1 MANEEQT
8 PMATILLFAER
19 YLKRPLTQ
27 VERQVLEAFV
37 QDKPLDMSKS
47 AQQSVDQAR
56 QRAAELIQA
65 DEQRTRNII
74 EQLSGFGVGKAD
86 PQARELVLRQLL
98 AAAESQAAAS
108 TSAPTGTSEPAAPS
122 SDQTGGAVSAPDPT
136 PSLAP
141 ADDPALKAMISAQV
155 QQEVK
160 AAVEAR
166 MAELSQKVED
176 TLKQV
181 LAAAGQ

>member
-19 YLKRPLTQ
+19 YLRRPLTQ

-108 TSAPTGTSEPAAPS
+108 TSAPTGASEPAAPS
-122 SDQTGGAVSAPDPT
+122 SDQTGGAVSAPT

>member
-74 EQLSGFGVGKAD
+74 EQLSGFGVGRAD

-108 TSAPTGTSEPAAPS
+108 TSAPTGASEPAAPS
-122 SDQTGGAVSAPDPT
+122 SDQTGGTVSAPT
-136 PSLAP
+136 PSPAP
-141 ADDPALKAMISAQV
+141 ADDPALKALISAQV

>member
-74 EQLSGFGVGKAD
+74 EQLSGFGVGRAD

-108 TSAPTGTSEPAAPS
+108 TSAPTGASEPAAPS
-122 SDQTGGAVSAPDPT
+122 SDQTGGAVSAPT

>member
-8 PMATILLFAER
+8 PMATIFGFAEK

-27 VERQVLEAFV
+27 VERQVLEAFA
-37 QDKPLDMSKS
+37 QDKPLDMSRA

-56 QRAAELIQA
+56 QRATELMQS
-65 DEQRTRNII
+65 DGLRTRQII
-74 EQLSGFGVGKAD
+74 DQLAGSAAAGKAD

-98 AAAESQAAAS
+98 AAAESEEPLSVSPPGAGLVTTAAA
-108 TSAPTGTSEPAAPS
+108 AA
-122 SDQTGGAVSAPDPT
+122 AAAA
-136 PSLAP
+136 LAP
-141 ADDPALKAMISAQV
+141 ALSPASFPPDDPQLKAMISALV

-166 MAELSQKVED
+166 MAGLSQKVED
-176 TLKQV
+176 TLKQ
-181 LAAAGQ
+181 LTAGGGQ

>member
-8 PMATILLFAER
+8 PMATILLFAEK
-19 YLKRPLTQ
+19 YLNRPLTQ

-56 QRAAELIQA
+56 QRAVELIEA
-65 DEQRTRNII
+65 DEQRTRKII
-74 EQLSGFGVGKAD
+74 EQLSGVGVDRAD
-86 PQARELVLRQLL
+86 PQARELVLRQLQ
-98 AAAESQAAAS
+98 AVAESQAAAA
-108 TSAPTGTSEPAAPS
+108 TAAPTAVSEPAAAPS
-122 SDQTGGAVSAPDPT
+122 SDKAAAATPT
-136 PSLAP
+136 PALAP
-141 ADDPALKAMISAQV
+141 ADDPALKAMISVLV

-160 AAVEAR
+160 IAVEAR

>member
-74 EQLSGFGVGKAD
+74 EQLSGFGVGRAD

-108 TSAPTGTSEPAAPS
+108 TSAPTGASEPAASS
-122 SDQTGGAVSAPDPT
+122 SDQTGGAVSAPT
-136 PSLAP
+136 PSPAP

>member
-1 MANEEQT
+1 MANEELT
-8 PMATILLFAER
+8 PMATILLFAEK

-27 VERQVLEAFV
+27 VERQVLEAFA

-65 DEQRTRNII
+65 DEQRTRKII
-74 EQLSGFGVGKAD
+74 EQLSGAGAGKAD

-98 AAAESQAAAS
+98 AAAESQVAAANPP
-108 TSAPTGTSEPAAPS
+108 PTGAVEPAAAP
-122 SDQTGGAVSAPDPT
+122 GADKAEASTPAPV
-136 PSLAP
+136 P
-141 ADDPALKAMISAQV
+141 ADDPALKAMISALV

-181 LAAAGQ
+181 LAATGQ

>member
-8 PMATILLFAER
+8 PMATILLFAEK
-19 YLKRPLTQ
+19 YLNRPLNQ
-27 VERQVLEAFV
+27 HERQLLQAFA

-47 AQQSVDQAR
+47 AQQSVDLAR
-56 QRAAELIQA
+56 RRATELIEA
-65 DEQRTRNII
+65 DQQHARKII
-74 EQLSGFGVGKAD
+74 EQLSGAGAGKAD
-86 PQARELVLRQLL
+86 SQARELVLRQLL

-108 TSAPTGTSEPAAPS
+108 NPPPTGASEPAAAPS
-122 SDQTGGAVSAPDPT
+122 SDKAMAMATAPAPAR
-136 PSLAP
+136 AP
-141 ADDPALKAMISAQV
+141 ADDAALKAMVSALV

-181 LAAAGQ
+181 LAGAGQ

>member
-8 PMATILLFAER
+8 PMAAILLFAEK
-19 YLKRPLTQ
+19 YLNRPLNDL
-27 VERQVLEAFV
+27 ERQALQAFV
-37 QDKPLDMSKS
+37 QDQPLDMAKS

-56 QRAAELIQA
+56 QRAVEMIEA
-65 DEQRTRNII
+65 DQQRTRKII
-74 EQLSGFGVGKAD
+74 EQLSGVGVDRAD
-86 PQARELVLRQLL
+86 PQARELLLRQLQ
-98 AAAESQAAAS
+98 AAAESQAAAA
-108 TSAPTGTSEPAAPS
+108 TAAPTAVSEPTA
-122 SDQTGGAVSAPDPT
+122 T
-136 PSLAP
+136 PSADNAGAATATPAP
-141 ADDPALKAMISAQV
+141 APVDDPALKAMISALV

>member
-8 PMATILLFAER
+8 PMATILLFAEK
-19 YLKRPLTQ
+19 YLNRPLNQ
-27 VERQVLEAFV
+27 HERQLLQAFA

-47 AQQSVDQAR
+47 AQQSVDLAR
-56 QRAAELIQA
+56 RRATELIEA
-65 DEQRTRNII
+65 DQQHARKII
-74 EQLSGFGVGKAD
+74 EQLSGAGAGKAD
-86 PQARELVLRQLL
+86 SQARELVLRQLL
-98 AAAESQAAAS
+98 AAAESQAAAA
-108 TSAPTGTSEPAAPS
+108 TAAPTGAAEPAA
-122 SDQTGGAVSAPDPT
+122 T
-136 PSLAP
+136 PSADNAAAATASPAPAP
-141 ADDPALKAMISAQV
+141 ADDPALKAMISALV

>member
-8 PMATILLFAER
+8 PMATILLFAEK
-19 YLKRPLTQ
+19 YLNRPLTQ
-27 VERQVLEAFV
+27 VERQVLEAFA
-37 QDKPLDMSKS
+37 QDKPLDMSRS

-56 QRAAELIQA
+56 QRATELIQA
-65 DEQRTRNII
+65 DEQRTRKII
-74 EQLSGFGVGKAD
+74 EQLSGAGVGKAD

-108 TSAPTGTSEPAAPS
+108 TPPPTGASEPTAAPS
-122 SDQTGGAVSAPDPT
+122 SDKAMATAPAPAR
-136 PSLAP
+136 AP
-141 ADDPALKAMISAQV
+141 ADDAALKAMISALV

-181 LAAAGQ
+181 LAGVGQ

>member
-8 PMATILLFAER
+8 PMATILLFAEK
-19 YLKRPLTQ
+19 YLNRPLTQ

-56 QRAAELIQA
+56 QRAVELIEA
-65 DEQRTRNII
+65 DEQRTRKII
-74 EQLSGFGVGKAD
+74 EQLSGVGVDRAD
-86 PQARELVLRQLL
+86 PQARELVLRQLQ
-98 AAAESQAAAS
+98 AVAESQAAAA
-108 TSAPTGTSEPAAPS
+108 TAVSEPAAAPS
-122 SDQTGGAVSAPDPT
+122 SDKAAAATPT
-136 PSLAP
+136 PALAP
-141 ADDPALKAMISAQV
+141 ADDPALKAMISVLV

-160 AAVEAR
+160 VAVEAR

>member
-8 PMATILLFAER
+8 PMATILLFAEK
-19 YLKRPLTQ
+19 YLNRPLTQ
-27 VERQVLEAFV
+27 VERQVLEAFA
-37 QDKPLDMSKS
+37 QDKPLDMSRS

-56 QRAAELIQA
+56 QRATELIQA
-65 DEQRTRNII
+65 DEQRTRKII
-74 EQLSGFGVGKAD
+74 EQLSGAGVGKAD

-108 TSAPTGTSEPAAPS
+108 PPPPTGASEPAAAPS
-122 SDQTGGAVSAPDPT
+122 SDKAAAPT
-136 PSLAP
+136 PAP
-141 ADDPALKAMISAQV
+141 APTLADDPALKAMISALV

-166 MAELSQKVED
+166 MAELSQKVEE

-181 LAAAGQ
+181 LAGAGQ

>member
-8 PMATILLFAER
+8 PMATIFGFAEK

-27 VERQVLEAFV
+27 VERQVLEAFA
-37 QDKPLDMSKS
+37 QDKPLDMSRA

-56 QRAAELIQA
+56 QRATELMQS
-65 DEQRTRNII
+65 DGLRTRQII
-74 EQLSGFGVGKAD
+74 DQLAGSAAAGKAD

-98 AAAESQAAAS
+98 AAAESE
-108 TSAPTGTSEPAAPS
+108 EPLSVSPP
-122 SDQTGGAVSAPDPT
+122 GAG
-136 PSLAP
+136 LAP
-141 ADDPALKAMISAQV
+141 ALSPASFPPDDPQLKAMISALV

-166 MAELSQKVED
+166 MAGLSQKVED
-176 TLKQV
+176 TLKQ
-181 LAAAGQ
+181 LTAGSGQ

>member
-8 PMATILLFAER
+8 PMATILLFAEK
-19 YLKRPLTQ
+19 YLNRPLTQ

-37 QDKPLDMSKS
+37 QNKPLDMSKS

-56 QRAAELIQA
+56 QRAVELIEA
-65 DEQRTRNII
+65 DEQRTRKII
-74 EQLSGFGVGKAD
+74 EQLSGAGAGKAY

-98 AAAESQAAAS
+98 AAAEHQSAAA
-108 TSAPTGTSEPAAPS
+108 TPAPTGAAEPAAAPS
-122 SDQTGGAVSAPDPT
+122 ADKVAAPAPA
-136 PSLAP
+136 PAP
-141 ADDPALKAMISAQV
+141 ADDPALKATISALV

-160 AAVEAR
+160 VAVEAR

>member
-1 MANEEQT
+1 MANEEQP
-8 PMATILLFAER
+8 PMATILLFAEK
-19 YLKRPLTQ
+19 YLNRPLTQ
-27 VERQVLEAFV
+27 VERQVLEAFA

-65 DEQRTRNII
+65 DEQRTRKII
-74 EQLSGFGVGKAD
+74 EQLSGAGAGKAD

-98 AAAESQAAAS
+98 AAAESQAAAA
-108 TSAPTGTSEPAAPS
+108 TPPPTGAAAPS
-122 SDQTGGAVSAPDPT
+122 VDQATAATGIPAP
-136 PSLAP
+136 AP
-141 ADDPALKAMISAQV
+141 ADDPAFKAMLSALV

-160 AAVEAR
+160 TAVEAR

>member
-1 MANEEQT
+1 
-8 PMATILLFAER
+8 MATILLFAEK
-19 YLKRPLTQ
+19 YLNRPLTQ

-56 QRAAELIQA
+56 QRAVELIEA
-65 DEQRTRNII
+65 DEQRTRKII
-74 EQLSGFGVGKAD
+74 EQLSGVGVDRAD
-86 PQARELVLRQLL
+86 PQARELVLRQLQ
-98 AAAESQAAAS
+98 AVAESQAAAA
-108 TSAPTGTSEPAAPS
+108 T
-122 SDQTGGAVSAPDPT
+122 PT
-136 PSLAP
+136 PALAP
-141 ADDPALKAMISAQV
+141 ADDPALKAMISALV

-160 AAVEAR
+160 VAVEAR